1 MNEGLTRK
9 EDLHEGQEEL
19 RGEEREAVLP
29 AGTAGGLQPDRLPQS
44 GRRILVWQV
53 LLGCTSIKKAACGD
67 TAATLAGPYRLRPL
81 RIPAGR
87 CPWTELQNFAGPQS
101 PRKSSGRQAAPPLHR
116 GAGEVGNTF

>member
-44 GRRILVWQV
+44 GRRILGVA
-53 LLGCTSIKKAACGD
+53 G
-67 TAATLAGPYRLRPL
+67 TAWLYINQEGRLR
-81 RIPAGR
+81 RYGR
-87 CPWTELQNFAGPQS
+87 NVSRTL
-101 PRKSSGRQAAPPLHR
+101 
-116 GAGEVGNTF
+116 